1 VDALAPKAEEGRGY
15 LRKGP
20 GSWQRTVIRTSPNGE
35 TRPDLFLVTRTR
47 IHRVR
52 EGTEGTETSQY
63 LEEEKVIPL
72 VVASEKGRAQTRPVH
87 KASAVAGRGLWGLTR
102 GPDGPRGS

>member
-1 VDALAPKAEEGRGY
+1 MNALAPKAEEGRGY

-63 LEEEKVIPL
+63 LEEEKVIP
-72 VVASEKGRAQTRPVH
+72 
-87 KASAVAGRGLWGLTR
+87 
-102 GPDGPRGS
+102 